1 MENFMLSLVR
11 TIAAASLAMGFVGV
25 SGAHADVLLAKSR
38 INSYSVPASLASVPL
53 DDKGNTVLNFETNK
67 KGVIVIT
74 YNVECAAEG
83 NAGNWIGLQIFVDGK
98 LTNPKAE
105 QDDFAICS
113 ATGGTEIYTAVS
125 RQSYIKVNEG
135 PHSVEV
141 KVSRQGVTSGRLD
154 DSSIVIMD

>member
-1 MENFMLSLVR
+1 MRSLVT
-11 TIAAASLAMGFVGV
+11 TIAAASLALGVFGV
-25 SGAHADVLLAKSR
+25 SAAHADVLLAKSR
-38 INSYSVPASLASVPL
+38 VVAFSVPDGGPVSVPL
-53 DDKGNTVLNFETNK
+53 DDKNNTVLNFQTNK
-67 KGVIVIT
+67 KGIIVIT

-83 NAGNWIGLQIFVDGK
+83 NAGDWIGLQIFVDGK
-98 LTNPKAE
+98 PTSPKAN

-113 ATGGTEIYTAVS
+113 ATGGTDIYTAVS